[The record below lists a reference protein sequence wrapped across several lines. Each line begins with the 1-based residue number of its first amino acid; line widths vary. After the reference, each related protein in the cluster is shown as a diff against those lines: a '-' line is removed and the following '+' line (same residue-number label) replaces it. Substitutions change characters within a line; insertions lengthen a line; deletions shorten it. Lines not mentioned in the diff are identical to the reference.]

1 MNLSIKQKALVQTIG
16 LFAIAI
22 ASGLVVSF
30 ILMQV
35 STQVIL
41 NAIGVGFIAWFG
53 YLFYSITLSRLEHQ
67 EALKEMTEKKD

>member
-1 MNLSIKQKALVQTIG
+1 MKLSLKQKALVQTIV

-22 ASGLVVSF
+22 VSGWVVAF
-30 ILMQV
+30 ILANV

-41 NAIGVGFIAWFG
+41 NALAVGFIAWFG
-53 YLFYSITLSRLEHQ
+53 YLFYSLTLSRLEHQ